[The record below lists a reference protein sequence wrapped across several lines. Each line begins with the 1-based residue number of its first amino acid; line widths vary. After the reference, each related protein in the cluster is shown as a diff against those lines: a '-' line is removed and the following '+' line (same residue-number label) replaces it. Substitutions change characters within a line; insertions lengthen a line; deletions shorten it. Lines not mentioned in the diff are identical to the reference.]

1 MRRTSLRALLAAALL
16 TTLLPHA
23 YALWSEV
30 QLTPKNLA
38 FDNLTFT
45 IKTKE
50 VEKLTGFEVTV
61 TPKAGK
67 KLSPLLAARLSIAS
81 ADTFV
86 GTVPV
91 EEKRAEDGSGRYWF
105 RVSPKF
111 LSHSRF
117 DFDAGNYVEVKGKPP
132 HPKFEQVMGGSSYW
146 FFLRDFAAPAK
157 P

>member
-1 MRRTSLRALLAAALL
+1 MQRTSLRALIAAALL
-16 TTLLPHA
+16 TMLLPKA

-30 QLTPKNLA
+30 QLTPKNLSN
-38 FDNLTFT
+38 DNLTFT
-45 IKTKE
+45 IKTKD
-50 VEKLTGFEVTV
+50 VEKLTRFEVTV

-67 KLSPLLAARLSIAS
+67 KLSPFLAARLSIAN

-91 EEKRAEDGSGRYWF
+91 EEKRAEDGSVRYWF

-111 LSHSRF
+111 LSNSRF
-117 DFDAGNYVEVKGKPP
+117 DFDVGNYVEGKGKRP
-132 HPKFEQVMGGSSYW
+132 HPKVEQIMGGSSYW
-146 FFLRDFAAPAK
+146 FFLRDFTAPAK